1 MPPTLATLVQ
11 NSALRLSVLA
21 GHDRLDASVRWA
33 HASELADPTPYM
45 DGGELILFTG
55 LKLDAA
61 DPEVMRAYVG
71 KLVGKGV
78 VGLGFA
84 AGVNYEGVPQALIDA
99 CAAADLPLLEV
110 PRRTPF
116 IAISKAVSADI
127 AAEQYRA
134 VTAGFDAQREM
145 TRAAL
150 SREGPSA
157 LLARLASQVDGWAA
171 LYDASGTVVATAPAW
186 AVRRAARFV
195 GDAERLR
202 DRPAPAS
209 AVVSEADSGDDR
221 VELQSIGTGR
231 RAKAVLAVGTAAPL
245 GTAERY
251 AVNSAIALL
260 TLTTERSRALQE
272 AEQRLGAAVM
282 KMLLVGEGDHAR
294 AVAGQLYGGL
304 LDAPMRVIVAEP
316 ASAAAA
322 RYAHESIT
330 AQSGAA
336 RAGFPAQA
344 GAPVVPARL
353 ASSGP
358 TGYLARAGEPCGLT
372 DLAASP
378 GGRSATAAT
387 SAPGRAQTGR
397 AQGGKSQSGK
407 ASAGKPVAGRPSGA
421 KPAAGKASA
430 ARLSATAHVSSTT
443 GSAAGPRPTTGPA
456 TGQGPATGHGL
467 TTGHGSATG
476 QEPATGHGLPG
487 GPGSTTGAATGPR
500 PTTGQGPVPGSTGQG
515 PVPGSSTS
523 SGAAAEGLRPAVPK
537 PSTAVS
543 LPAPAPA
550 SAASGVVVGPAGGG
564 PQPDA
569 RDGGRLDRIVWPLEE
584 LADAVE
590 TAAARSG
597 EAVLVV
603 PDGARLVV
611 LASDGGAAVAA
622 CAEFAATAPSA
633 QPGRRPEGGAEEG
646 LAIGVSAP
654 AGLPAAAVAFKQADQ
669 ALSVARRRGVPLVEH
684 EDVAAGSV
692 LPLLADDAVRAFAD
706 GLLRSLREHD
716 ANGRG
721 DLVASLRAWLSR
733 HGQWDAAAAELG
745 VHRHTLRYR
754 MRRVEEILG
763 RSLDDPDVRMELWLA
778 LKATS

>member
-55 LKLDAA
+55 LKLDAD
-61 DPEVMRAYVG
+61 DPEVMGAYVR

-84 AGVNYEGVPQALIDA
+84 AGVNYDGVPGPLVEA
-99 CAAADLPLLEV
+99 CRRADLPLLEV

-202 DRPAPAS
+202 DRPTPAS

-221 VELQSIGTGR
+221 VELQSVGGGR

-260 TLTTERSRALQE
+260 TLTMERSRALQE

-322 RYAHESIT
+322 RYAQESI
-330 AQSGAA
+330 AAAHSGTSGTSDVSGVSGYRA
-336 RAGFPAQA
+336 RPGGASPPGA
-344 GAPVVPARL
+344 GAPVVGSRTSA
-353 ASSGP
+353 ATAAVHSSTTLP

-372 DLAASP
+372 DLAGFS
-378 GGRSATAAT
+378 GG
-387 SAPGRAQTGR
+387 APAVFGPREA
-397 AQGGKSQSGK
+397 
-407 ASAGKPVAGRPSGA
+407 
-421 KPAAGKASA
+421 KASA
-430 ARLSATAHVSSTT
+430 AKRVPAPKAAPSATSASRGRSTSP
-443 GSAAGPRPTTGPA
+443 SAAPSAKEPVGRKSATHETAADVPSGLNPAHTHGPA
-456 TGQGPATGHGL
+456 TSTTPAVVV
-467 TTGHGSATG
+467 A
-476 QEPATGHGLPG
+476 PG
-487 GPGSTTGAATGPR
+487 GAPQADGS
-500 PTTGQGPVPGSTGQG
+500 
-515 PVPGSSTS
+515 
-523 SGAAAEGLRPAVPK
+523 
-537 PSTAVS
+537 
-543 LPAPAPA
+543 
-550 SAASGVVVGPAGGG
+550 
-564 PQPDA
+564 DA
-569 RDGGRLDRIVWPLEE
+569 GRLGQIVWPLEE
-584 LADAVE
+584 LADTIE
-590 TAAARSG
+590 TAAARNG

-611 LASDGGAAVAA
+611 LAADGGAAVAA
-622 CAEFAATAPSA
+622 CAEFAATADAA

-646 LAIGVSAP
+646 LSIGVSAP

-706 GLLRSLREHD
+706 GLLRALREHD